1 MMKTIKTALVVLLCF
16 CLMGCSKVHY
26 YFNDVVSFRLENE
39 STHDMYAASVSF
51 GTKDTVFGSMSGE
64 NADGTALA
72 NKGEECL
79 VFPVE
84 QGDMND
90 TKLEDLV
97 FEFFVCTKKD
107 SDFTYVGTVT
117 VTSSKLHQTYTL
129 TLTENDGKL
138 VLTSADSSL
147 IIAIDTE

>member
-1 MMKTIKTALVVLLCF
+1 MTKTIKTALVVLLCF
-16 CLMGCSKVHY
+16 CLTGCSKVHY

-39 STHDMYAASVSF
+39 SAHDMYAAQVSF
-51 GTKDTVFGSMSGE
+51 VTKDTVFGSMSGE

-72 NKGEECL
+72 NKGAECL
-79 VFPVE
+79 GFPVE

-90 TKLEDLV
+90 TKLEDFV

-147 IIAIDTE
+147 NIAIDTE